1 MRNTIPLI
9 IAVALTGATPAAA
22 QGTDNSVNADTA
34 AATAANDTAAAD
46 NVANDSAMMAND
58 MTAAPPPISRS
69 KQPTPNLRRPGKAA
83 FHGVRWV
90 ARPGRA
96 DAGASGRLSKDAGLL
111 IQGAAS
117 S

>member
-9 IAVALTGATPAAA
+9 IAVTLTGATPAAA

-58 MTAAPPPISRS
+58 VTAAPAAD
-69 KQPTPNLRRPGKAA
+69 QPVETTYSEPAP
-83 FHGVRWV
+83 
-90 ARPGRA
+90 ARKSSFPW
-96 DAGASGRLSKDAGLL
+96 GALGLL
-111 IQGAAS
+111 GLVGLMGRKRA
-117 S
+117 